1 MRAVCAPPLMRFPM
15 KSRDLPVLRL
25 FLAAMSM
32 VCVALLGS
40 NAMAAPQGHLLR
52 IDPRAGVK
60 DGSPVLSTLIEIGQ
74 FKPIS
79 DVLADCSNVRQTDAL
94 YDCWGDAVEKPN
106 SLFEP
111 YQFPEASANL
121 LVRVEGS
128 ESPAKYVSKV
138 AWKDAQ
144 KEPGVGTAWLV
155 ALDASAGMG
164 NRFADGRQVVVE
176 FLEQMGPNDLF
187 RLFIFDDRDKA
198 FTADSKWK
206 SFKDRNQVI
215 EKVLNN
221 VQTTVPQTSGS
232 RPLFNTLKNIMIAG
246 FNDLGN
252 IGDTNSIPMHQAFV
266 ILSNGAGRQ
275 DALTNAGGGEQ
286 LKKYATNGRFP
297 EDNTSSP
304 KTPLP
309 IISILFPNATGG
321 LQNGIMANNDVQF
334 MNSLANPEI
343 GGFFSVVRAGQGKAR
358 GDRITKAVKSRF
370 NGMTL
375 VKWRLACLNPTV
387 EQTFNLTF
395 RAGKTPILPDG
406 SFKAVPI
413 GVDPAQ
419 WPLDIN
425 VAQTKAEA
433 DANPVFPGGKF
444 KVYGEFCWGGDK
456 QRAEAYFVPAGT
468 KPDPNASSDPAAGK
482 KAMQNLVAQNMRGA
496 AQDANATF
504 VTFDVPKDDKVLE
517 GTGDATVARIVVF
530 DNRANRSSS
539 FDEKNILTLRAKKAP
554 LPLGL
559 ILGIVGGVIVIVL
572 LLVIVM
578 RSGGNKK
585 RGGGGGGGG
594 AVAPQP
600 VVAGGYPGAGGGG
613 GGGYGGPPGGGY
625 GAPGGGGGYPGGGGG
640 APPGGGGY
648 GYAPA
653 SPEVPAAHAA
663 PAAAIMASSPPV
675 ALGHQ
680 GAAAQAAFTPA
691 TPAQP
696 APAAAPVFAG
706 QGIANVRCPSCN
718 MMTMATPGAAGVCF
732 SCGQPLQ
739 ASASRAME
747 GGGGDRSPQGFSVD
761 RCGSR
766 RSRRPA
772 QSVRTIASKA
782 RVGAGRAPRS
792 RRHDASG
799 RTRSRAMLHCA
810 E

>member
-1 MRAVCAPPLMRFPM
+1 MFRF
-15 KSRDLPVLRL
+15 L
-25 FLAAMSM
+25 LATVSAL
-32 VCVALLGS
+32 CVALAGGS
-40 NAMAAPQGHLLR
+40 ASAAPQGHLLR

-106 SLFEP
+106 SIFEP
-111 YQFPEASANL
+111 YQFPEGSANL

-128 ESPAKYVSKV
+128 ESPAKYVSKT

-164 NRFADGRQVVVE
+164 SRFADGRQVVVE

-206 SFKDRNQVI
+206 TFKDRNQII
-215 EKVLNN
+215 EKVLNA
-221 VQTTVPQTSGS
+221 VQTTVPQTAGS
-232 RPLFNTLKNIMIAG
+232 RPLFNTLKNIMVAG

-266 ILSNGAGRQ
+266 VLSNGAGRQ
-275 DALTNAGGGEQ
+275 DALTNAAGAEQ
-286 LKKYATNGRFP
+286 LKKYASNGRFP

-309 IISILFPNATGG
+309 IISILFPNATSG
-321 LQNGIMANNDVQF
+321 LQNSIMANNDVQF

-370 NGMTL
+370 NAMTL
-375 VKWRLACLNPTV
+375 VKWRLSCLNPTV

-395 RAGKTPILPDG
+395 RPGKTPILPDG
-406 SFKAVPI
+406 SFKSVPI

-433 DANPVFPGGKF
+433 DTNPIYPGGQF

-456 QRAEAYFVPAGT
+456 GRAEAYFVPAGT
-468 KPDPNASSDPAAGK
+468 KPDPNASSDPSAGK

-496 AQDANATF
+496 ATDTNATF
-504 VTFDVPKDDKVLE
+504 VTFEVPKDDKVLE
-517 GTGDATVARIVVF
+517 GSGDTAVARIVVF

-554 LPLGL
+554 LPLGM
-559 ILGIVGGVIVIVL
+559 ILGIVGGVVVIIL
-572 LLVIVM
+572 LIVIVM
-578 RSGGNKK
+578 RSGGKK
-585 RGGGGGGGG
+585 RGGGGGGGGG

-600 VVAGGYPGAGGGG
+600 VVAGGYGGPPGGGYGPPGGGGGYGAPG
-613 GGGYGGPPGGGY
+613 GGGYGGPPGGG
-625 GAPGGGGGYPGGGGG
+625 GGGGGYN
-640 APPGGGGY
+640 
-648 GYAPA
+648 YA
-653 SPEVPAAHAA
+653 
-663 PAAAIMASSPPV
+663 
-675 ALGHQ
+675 
-680 GAAAQAAFTPA
+680 
-691 TPAQP
+691 P
-696 APAAAPVFAG
+696 APAAGVMGVPGQSASPPAYSGGASYDAAAYAPGPSPYQPVAQPAIGLAVPAG
-706 QGIANVRCPSCN
+706 AAGNAIANVRCPSCN

-732 SCGQPLQ
+732 SCGQPLHVAA
-739 ASASRAME
+739 ASAME
-747 GGGGDRSPQGFSVD
+747 GGGGERSPQGFSVD
-761 RCGSR
+761 RRSTRGGR
-766 RSRRPA
+766 RATESL
-772 QSVRTIASKA
+772 RTVASKT
-782 RVGAGRAPRS
+782 RVAAGRAYRARRDDAPR
-792 RRHDASG
+792 RTGSG
-799 RTRSRAMLHCA
+799 AMLHCA

>member
-1 MRAVCAPPLMRFPM
+1 M
-15 KSRDLPVLRL
+15 KSRDLPVLRFIVAIVSVL
-25 FLAAMSM
+25 
-32 VCVALLGS
+32 CVAMFDRT
-40 NAMAAPQGHLLR
+40 AMAAPQGHLLR

-79 DVLADCSNVRQTDAL
+79 DVLADCSQVRQTDAL

-111 YQFPEASANL
+111 YQFPEGSANL

-128 ESPAKYVSKV
+128 ESPAKYVSKA

-164 NRFADGRQVVVE
+164 TRFADGRQVVVE

-206 SFKDRNQVI
+206 SFKDRNQII

-252 IGDTNSIPMHQAFV
+252 IGDTQSIPMHQAFV
-266 ILSNGAGRQ
+266 VLSNGAGRQ

-309 IISILFPNATGG
+309 IISILFPNAMGG
-321 LQNGIMANNDVQF
+321 LQNSIMANNDVQF

-370 NGMTL
+370 NAMTL

-395 RAGKTPILPDG
+395 RPGKVPILPDG
-406 SFKAVPI
+406 SFKNVPI

-433 DANPVFPGGKF
+433 DTNPVYPGGKF
-444 KVYGEFCWGGDK
+444 KVYGEFCWGGEK
-456 QRAEAYFVPAGT
+456 SRAEAYFVPAGT
-468 KPDPNASSDPAAGK
+468 KPDPNASTDPAAGK
-482 KAMQNLVAQNMRGA
+482 RAMQNLVAQNMRGA
-496 AQDANATF
+496 AQDSNATF

-517 GTGDATVARIVVF
+517 GTGDATVARVVIF

-554 LPLGL
+554 LPIGL

-578 RSGGNKK
+578 RGGGKK

-600 VVAGGYPGAGGGG
+600 VVAGGYPGGGG
-613 GGGYGGPPGGGY
+613 GGGYGGPGGGGY
-625 GAPGGGGGYPGGGGG
+625 GAPGGSYGPPGGG

-648 GYAPA
+648 NYAPA
-653 SPEVPAAHAA
+653 APVAGPAALAALYGTPEPVSPAASFSPASPAYAA
-663 PAAAIMASSPPV
+663 PVQASVPPASPHV
-675 ALGHQ
+675 
-680 GAAAQAAFTPA
+680 AAAQS
-691 TPAQP
+691 PAQVQNANVP
-696 APAAAPVFAG
+696 MMG
-706 QGIANVRCPSCN
+706 GLGIANVRCPSCN

-732 SCGQPLQ
+732 SCGQPLT
-739 ASASRAME
+739 ASASAME

-761 RCGSR
+761 RGDARGSR
-766 RSRRPA
+766 RA
-772 QSVRTIASKA
+772 TQSLRSFASKA
-782 RVGAGRAPRS
+782 RVRAGRAHRS
-792 RRHDASG
+792 RGNDASG
-799 RTRSRAMLHCA
+799 RSRSSSMLHRA